1 MGLKRLL
8 QKLVQP
14 ETTVDIFQNVSYS
27 QEGEDLV
34 LGRIFEFQKKG
45 FFVDVGALHP
55 KRFSNTYRFYRLGW
69 RGINIDAMPGSM
81 ALFREIR
88 PEDINLEVPVSDKEE
103 ALDFYVFNEHAL
115 NTFSKEMAEERSQ
128 KEIYNIERV
137 VKVQTRTLA
146 GILDQQLPKGTS
158 IDFLTIDAEGLD
170 FQVLKSNNWEKYHPK
185 VVLIES
191 ELDVKGMIGSEMDL
205 YLEALDYE
213 LYAKTVKTYFYKH
226 KSFNV

>member
-8 QKLVQP
+8 RKFVQP
-14 ETTVDIFQNVSYS
+14 ENTVDIFQNLSYS

-45 FFVDVGALHP
+45 YFVDVGALHP
-55 KRFSNTYRFYRLGW
+55 KRFSNTFRFYRLGW

-81 ALFREIR
+81 TLFQEIR

-103 ALDFYVFNEHAL
+103 ALDYYVFNELAL

-128 KEIYNIERV
+128 KEVYNIEKV
-137 VKVQTRTLA
+137 VKIQMRTLA
-146 GILDQQLPKGTS
+146 NILDQHLPKGTS

-170 FQVLKSNNWEKYHPK
+170 FQVLKSNNWEKYRPK

-191 ELDVKGMIGSEMDL
+191 ELDVKGMTGSEMDL

-226 KSFNV
+226 KNFKI